1 MTGESSATAT
11 IDPHAHAA
19 ALRVARAAPVKLVG
33 VTKRYG
39 KNTVVN
45 AANLDVQPGKLVTL
59 LGPSGCGKT
68 TILRM
73 IAGLETISDGKL
85 YIDNEDVTH
94 LSAAQRDVTM
104 VFQSYAL
111 FPHLSVVE
119 NVAYGLRVS
128 RHAQP
133 LQAAEEALALVGL
146 AGFGSRAPSQLSG
159 GQQQRVALAR
169 ALVMKP
175 KVLLFDEP
183 LSNLDAKLRRKMRN
197 EIRAIQQELGITAVY
212 VTHDQAEALA
222 ISDVV
227 VVMSAGNIEQIGT
240 PEDLYRRP
248 ANAFVADFIGEA
260 NLLRGQYDGTE
271 LHFEHVSIPYAQ
283 SGAPT
288 GEVSVLVRPESIS
301 FSETGLSGRV
311 TSGAYLGA
319 VTEYTIETPAGEVLI
334 APPSEATIMP
344 NGTDIHLSFRSSG
357 LYILPT

>member
-1 MTGESSATAT
+1 MTAGAPS
-11 IDPHAHAA
+11 A
-19 ALRVARAAPVKLVG
+19 ALRPTEHAAPVKLVG
-33 VTKRYG
+33 ITKRYG

-45 AANLDVQPGKLVTL
+45 SANLEITPGKLVTL

-128 RHAQP
+128 KHPHP
-133 LQAAEEALALVGL
+133 LQAAEEALVLVGL
-146 AGFGSRAPSQLSG
+146 GGFGARAPSQLSG

-197 EIRAIQQELGITAVY
+197 EIRAIQQNLGITAVY

-260 NLLRGQYDGTE
+260 NLLQGEYDGSQ
-271 LHFEHVSIPYAQ
+271 LRFGNVIIPYQQPA
-283 SGAPT
+283 APT
-288 GEVSVLVRPESIS
+288 GNVRVLVRPESIS
-301 FSETGLSGRV
+301 FNSEGLSGRI

-319 VTEYTIETPAGEVLI
+319 TTEYTIDTPAGEVLI
-334 APPSEATIMP
+334 APPSEASTMP
-344 NGTDIHLSFRSSG
+344 NGSEVHLHFRSNG
-357 LYILPT
+357 LYILPS

>member
-1 MTGESSATAT
+1 MTAT
-11 IDPHAHAA
+11 QSRPT
-19 ALRVARAAPVKLVG
+19 VPNTQAAPVKLEG
-33 VTKRYG
+33 VTKRFG
-39 KNTVVN
+39 KTTAVQS
-45 AANLDVQPGKLVTL
+45 ANLEVEPGTLVTL

-73 IAGLETISDGKL
+73 IAGLETITEGKL
-85 YIDNEDVTH
+85 SIDHEDVTQ

-111 FPHLSVVE
+111 FPHLSVLE
-119 NVAYGLRVS
+119 NVAYGLRVA
-128 RHAQP
+128 RRPDAA
-133 LQAAEEALALVGL
+133 QAAEEALKLVGL
-146 AGFGSRAPSQLSG
+146 GGYGSRAPSQLSG

-183 LSNLDAKLRRKMRN
+183 LSNLDAKLRRQMRN
-197 EIRAIQQELGITAVY
+197 EIRAIQQQLGITAVY

-227 VVMSAGNIEQIGT
+227 VVMSAGRIEQIGT

-260 NLLRGQYDGTE
+260 NLLQATYDGQR
-271 LHFEHVSIPYAQ
+271 LGFGSVFLPYTQ
-283 SGAPT
+283 PGAPT
-288 GEVSVLVRPESIS
+288 GNVRVLVRPESIS
-301 FSETGLSGRV
+301 FNEGGLAGRI

-319 VTEYTIETPAGEVLI
+319 MTEYTIETSAGDVLI
-334 APPSEATIMP
+334 SPPSEATILP
-344 NGTDIHLSFRSSG
+344 NGSDVHLDFRSNG
-357 LYILPT
+357 LYILPA

>member
-1 MTGESSATAT
+1 MTTLPAPRPTARFQ
-11 IDPHAHAA
+11 ASQ
-19 ALRVARAAPVKLVG
+19 AAPVRLEG
-33 VTKRYG
+33 ITKRFG
-39 KNTVVN
+39 RNTVVN
-45 AANLDVQPGKLVTL
+45 RVSLDIQPGTLVTL

-73 IAGLETISDGKL
+73 IAGLETITEGQLSIDG
-85 YIDNEDVTH
+85 EDVTQ

-111 FPHLSVVE
+111 FPHLSVLE
-119 NVAYGLRVS
+119 NVAYGLRVG
-128 RHAQP
+128 RHPQP
-133 LQAAEEALALVGL
+133 LTAAEEALALVGL
-146 AGFGSRAPSQLSG
+146 GGYGGRAPSQLSG

-197 EIRAIQQELGITAVY
+197 EIRAIQQDLGITAVY

-227 VVMSAGNIEQIGT
+227 VVMSAGNIEQVGS

-260 NLLRGQYDGTE
+260 NLLQATYDGQQLAFGSVT
-271 LHFEHVSIPYAQ
+271 LPYTQ
-283 SGAPT
+283 PGAPT
-288 GEVSVLVRPESIS
+288 GNVRVLVRPEAIA
-301 FSETGLSGRV
+301 FSHTGLAGRV

-319 VTEYTIETPAGEVLI
+319 TTEYTIDTPAGEVLI
-334 APPSEATIMP
+334 APPSEATVLP
-344 NGTDIHLSFRSSG
+344 NGTDVRLSFRSNG
-357 LYILPT
+357 LYILPA

>member
-1 MTGESSATAT
+1 MTQTQHSPVTTFHTG
-11 IDPHAHAA
+11 
-19 ALRVARAAPVKLVG
+19 RAAPVQLHN
-33 VTKRYG
+33 VTKRFG
-39 KNTVVN
+39 RNTVVHG
-45 AANLDVQPGKLVTL
+45 ATLEIEPGTLVTL

-73 IAGLETISDGKL
+73 IAGLETISAGQLLIDG
-85 YIDNEDVTH
+85 EDVTN

-128 RHAQP
+128 RHPAP
-133 LQAAEEALALVGL
+133 LQAAEEALTLVGL
-146 AGFGSRAPSQLSG
+146 TGFGARSPAQLSG

-183 LSNLDAKLRRKMRN
+183 LSNLDAKLRRKMRT
-197 EIRAIQQELGITAVY
+197 EIRAIQQNLGITAVY

-222 ISDVV
+222 ISDLV

-260 NLLRGQYDGTE
+260 NLLQGTYDGHA
-271 LHFEHVSIPYAQ
+271 LHFQHTSIPYTQ
-283 SGAPT
+283 PGAPT
-288 GEVSVLVRPESIS
+288 GPVKVLVRPESITFGAS
-301 FSETGLSGRV
+301 GLLGRV
-311 TSGAYLGA
+311 TSSAYLGA
-319 VTEYTIETPAGEVLI
+319 VTEYTIDTPAGEVLI
-334 APPSEATIMP
+334 APPSETTSLP
-344 NGTDIHLSFRSSG
+344 VGRDVHLHFHNNG
-357 LYILPT
+357 LYILPA

>member
-1 MTGESSATAT
+1 MTAT
-11 IDPHAHAA
+11 Q
-19 ALRVARAAPVKLVG
+19 ARPPTAVPNPQAAPVRLDG
-33 VTKRYG
+33 VTKRFG
-39 KNTVVN
+39 KTT
-45 AANLDVQPGKLVTL
+45 AVQSATLEVEPGTLVTL

-73 IAGLETISDGKL
+73 IAGLETITEGKL
-85 YIDNEDVTH
+85 SIDHEDVTQ

-111 FPHLSVVE
+111 FPHLSVLE
-119 NVAYGLRVS
+119 NVAYGLRVA
-128 RHAQP
+128 RRPDAA
-133 LQAAEEALALVGL
+133 QAAEDALKLVGL
-146 AGFGSRAPSQLSG
+146 GGYGGRAPSQLSG

-183 LSNLDAKLRRKMRN
+183 LSNLDAKLRRQMRN
-197 EIRAIQQELGITAVY
+197 EIRALQQQLGITAVY

-227 VVMSAGNIEQIGT
+227 VVMSAGRIEQIGT

-260 NLLRGQYDGTE
+260 NLLQGTYDGQK
-271 LHFEHVSIPYAQ
+271 LGFGNVFLPYTQ
-283 SGAPT
+283 PGAPT
-288 GEVSVLVRPESIS
+288 GDVRVLVRPESIS
-301 FSETGLSGRV
+301 FSETGLAGRI

-319 VTEYTIETPAGEVLI
+319 MTEYTIETSAGAVLI
-334 APPSEATIMP
+334 APPSESTILP
-344 NGTDIHLSFRSSG
+344 NGSDIHLDFRSNG
-357 LYILPT
+357 LYILPA

>member
-1 MTGESSATAT
+1 MTAPSPTA
-11 IDPHAHAA
+11 
-19 ALRVARAAPVKLVG
+19 AAPVPSKLQAAPVRLEN

-39 KNTVVN
+39 NNTVVN
-45 AANLDVQPGKLVTL
+45 RANLDIVPGSLTTL

-85 YIDNEDVTH
+85 YIDGEDVTQ

-111 FPHLSVVE
+111 FPHMSVLE

-128 RHAQP
+128 HHP
-133 LQAAEEALALVGL
+133 NPVNAAEEALTLVGL
-146 AGFGSRAPSQLSG
+146 GGFGGRSPNQLSG

-197 EIRAIQQELGITAVY
+197 EIRSIQQNLGITAVY
-212 VTHDQAEALA
+212 VTHDQSEALA
-222 ISDVV
+222 ISDTV
-227 VVMSAGNIEQIGT
+227 VVMSAGNIEQIGS

-260 NLLRGQYDGTE
+260 NLLQGQYDGQH
-271 LHFEHVSIPYAQ
+271 LRFGNVSIPYSQA
-283 SGAPT
+283 GAPT
-288 GEVSVLVRPESIS
+288 GNVRVLVRPESIS
-301 FSETGLSGRV
+301 FSETGLPGQV

-319 VTEYTIETPAGEVLI
+319 VTEYTIETSAGEVLI
-334 APPSEATIMP
+334 APPSEQHLTG
-344 NGTDIHLSFRSSG
+344 NQTEVHLSFSSNG
-357 LYILPT
+357 LYILPS

>member
-1 MTGESSATAT
+1 MTAT
-11 IDPHAHAA
+11 QPRLA
-19 ALRVARAAPVKLVG
+19 VPNTQAAPVRLEG
-33 VTKRYG
+33 VTKRFG
-39 KNTVVN
+39 KTVAVQS
-45 AANLDVQPGKLVTL
+45 ANLDIEPGKLVTL

-73 IAGLETISDGKL
+73 IAGLETISEGKL
-85 YIDNEDVTH
+85 SIDHEDVTQ

-111 FPHLSVVE
+111 FPHLSVLE
-119 NVAYGLRVS
+119 NVAYGLRVA
-128 RHAQP
+128 RRADAA
-133 LQAAEEALALVGL
+133 QAAEDALKLVGL
-146 AGFGSRAPSQLSG
+146 GGYGSRAPSQLSG

-197 EIRAIQQELGITAVY
+197 EIRAIQQQLGITAVY

-260 NLLRGQYDGTE
+260 NLLQATYDGQSAWVWQRLFAVHAARRTDRQRAGAGAARIH
-271 LHFEHVSIPYAQ
+271 LVQRGRAGRAHHLRRVS
-283 SGAPT
+283 G
-288 GEVSVLVRPESIS
+288 GHD
-301 FSETGLSGRV
+301 RV
-311 TSGAYLGA
+311 HHRNA
-319 VTEYTIETPAGEVLI
+319 AGEVLI
-334 APPSEATIMP
+334 APPSESTILP
-344 NGTDIHLSFRSSG
+344 NGSDVHLDFRSNG
-357 LYILPT
+357 LYILPA

>member
-1 MTGESSATAT
+1 MTAILTPPTPRIQNKA
-11 IDPHAHAA
+11 
-19 ALRVARAAPVKLVG
+19 AAPVTLQG

-39 KNTVVN
+39 KNVVVQT
-45 AANLDVQPGKLVTL
+45 ANLEIEPGKLVTL

-73 IAGLETISDGKL
+73 IAGLETVSEGKL
-85 YIDNEDVTH
+85 FIDGEDVTH

-111 FPHLSVVE
+111 FPHLSVGE
-119 NVAYGLRVS
+119 NVAYGLRITK
-128 RHAQP
+128 HPAP
-133 LQAAEEALALVGL
+133 LAAAEDALALVGL
-146 AGFGSRAPSQLSG
+146 KGYAQRAPSQLSG

-197 EIRAIQQELGITAVY
+197 EIRAIQQDLGITAVY

-227 VVMSAGNIEQIGT
+227 VVMSAGHIEQLGT

-248 ANAFVADFIGEA
+248 ANAFVADFVGEA
-260 NLLRGQYDGTE
+260 NLLRGYYDGQT
-271 LHFEHVSIPYAQ
+271 LRFEGVSLPFVQ
-283 SGAPT
+283 PGAPQ
-288 GEVSVLVRPESIS
+288 GEVRVLVRPESIA
-301 FSETGLSGRV
+301 FAAQGLSGRV
-311 TSGAYLGA
+311 TTGAYLGA
-319 VTEYTIETPAGEVLI
+319 VTEYTIDTPAGEVLI
-334 APPSEATIMP
+334 APPSDAQVLA
-344 NGTDIHLSFRSSG
+344 NGTAVHLSFRNNG
-357 LYILPT
+357 LYILPA